1 MVKEVFTDPLA
12 ASYVEEIVIHGCS
25 QKWVP
30 WEGYRM
36 EESKA
41 LKQEAEDSMKLLESL
56 IVNSRYLEGFYSD
69 DASRAHGLADT
80 LEKIREGDE
89 DCLIALLFTLPNIDT
104 VHFEPYR
111 YEPYMALDTV
121 ENITQDECPAA
132 LTRLTKVVIDG
143 EYGCGDLAPL
153 ITFAKVPSLRIC
165 HADKIS
171 DMDVPWPDGRDIYS
185 A

>member
-12 ASYVEEIVIHGCS
+12 ASYVEEIVIHGYI
-25 QKWVP
+25 P
-30 WEGYRM
+30 WERYLM

-41 LKQEAEDSMKLLESL
+41 QKQEVEDSMKLLESL
-56 IVNSRYLEGFYSD
+56 IVNSRYLKDFSSD
-69 DASRAHGLADT
+69 DDSRAHELADT
-80 LEKIREGDE
+80 LEEIREGNE

-111 YEPYMALDTV
+111 DEPYMALDTV
-121 ENITQDECPAA
+121 ESITQDECPAA
-132 LTRLTKVVIDG
+132 LTCLTKVVIDG
-143 EYGCGDLAPL
+143 EYGYKDLGPL

-165 HADKIS
+165 HANKIS
-171 DMDVPWPDGRDIYS
+171 DTDLPWPDDRDIYS